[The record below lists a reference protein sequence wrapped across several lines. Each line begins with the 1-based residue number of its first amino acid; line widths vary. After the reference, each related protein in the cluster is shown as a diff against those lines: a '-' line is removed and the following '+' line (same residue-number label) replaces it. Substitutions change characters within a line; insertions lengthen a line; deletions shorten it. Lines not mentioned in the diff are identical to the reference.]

1 MSLKVSN
8 KLDTNK
14 YELEITVDGES
25 FRDAI
30 RAVYAKEANNITVK
44 GFRKGKA
51 PLHMV
56 EKMYGEGV
64 FFEDAINLLYEGL
77 LLGAVEEAG
86 LKLVD
91 VEKTEIT
98 SISKADGAELKIVV
112 IVEPEVELG
121 KYKGLEVERVV
132 PTVSDDEVKAELDRL
147 ADRNSRIVTVEGR
160 AAAMGDMTVID
171 FEGFVDGVAFEGGK
185 GESFTLTLGSGQ
197 FIPGFEEQIVGKNVG
212 EEFDVNVT
220 FPTEYQAEELAGK
233 DATFKCKLHEI
244 KAKEMPEM
252 DDEFAK
258 DVSEFDTLDALK
270 EDIKA
275 KTLER
280 KTKAADESVEN
291 DLIEAVVE
299 GMKAEIPEA
308 MFENRSNESLREF
321 DYRLRSQ
328 GMDLNTYLKYT
339 GSTAEDLKASFRPQ
353 SEKQVKMRLAL
364 EKIVALE
371 NIVPADE
378 DIEAEYE
385 KLSGMYGVTVE
396 QVKASI
402 DAEMLKGDIA
412 MNKAI
417 DLVKAEAKITDVEA
431 KTEKKAPAKKSTS
444 TAKKTTTSTTK
455 KTTTSTA
462 KKTTTTKKT
471 AEKKEEKAE

>member
-98 SISKADGAELKIVV
+98 SISKADGAELKITV
-112 IVEPEVELG
+112 IVEPEVTLG
-121 KYKGLEVERVV
+121 DYKGLAVERVV

-171 FEGFVDGVAFEGGK
+171 FEGFVDDVAFEGGK
-185 GESFTLTLGSGQ
+185 GESYTLTLGSGQ

-371 NIVPADE
+371 NIVPTEE
-378 DIEAEYE
+378 DIDAEYE
-385 KLSGMYGVTVE
+385 KLAGMYGMPVE

-402 DAEMLKGDIA
+402 DAEILKGDIA

-431 KTEKKAPAKKSTS
+431 KSEKKAPAKKSTS
-444 TAKKTTTSTTK
+444 TAKKSTTSTTK

-462 KKTTTTKKT
+462 KKTTTKKT

>member
-25 FRDAI
+25 FREAI
-30 RAVYAKEANNITVK
+30 RAVYAKEAQNITVK

-56 EKMYGEGV
+56 EKMYGEAV
-64 FFEDAINLLYEGL
+64 FLEDAINFLYEDL
-77 LLGAVEEAG
+77 LLGAVDEAG

-98 SISKADGAELKIVV
+98 SISKADGAELKVVV

-121 KYKGLEVERVV
+121 DYKDIAVERVIPV
-132 PTVSDDEVKAELDRL
+132 VTDDEVKEEIDRL

-171 FEGFVDGVAFEGGK
+171 FEGFVDGVAFDGGK
-185 GESFTLTLGSGQ
+185 GESYTLTLGSGQ
-197 FIPGFEEQIVGKNVG
+197 FIPGFEEQIVGKNTG
-212 EEFDVNVT
+212 DEFDVNVT

-244 KAKEMPEM
+244 KAKEMPEI

-275 KTLER
+275 KALER
-280 KTKAADESVEN
+280 KTKAADEDVEN
-291 DLIEAVVE
+291 RLIEAVVE

-308 MFENRSNESLREF
+308 MFENRSNESVREF

-339 GSTAEDLKASFRPQ
+339 GSTVEDLKASFRPQ

-364 EKIVALE
+364 EKIVELE
-371 NIVPADE
+371 NIVPSDE
-378 DIEAEYE
+378 DISAEYE
-385 KLSGMYGVTVE
+385 KLTTMYGVSLE

-402 DAEMLKGDIA
+402 DEKTLAGDIA

-417 DLVKAEAKITDVEA
+417 DFVKASSKISDVE
-431 KTEKKAPAKKSTS
+431 KRSEEKKASAKKPA
-444 TAKKTTTSTTK
+444 AKK
-455 KTTTSTA
+455 TTSTA
-462 KKTTTTKKT
+462 KKPVAKKSEVKEET
-471 AEKKEEKAE
+471 AE

>member
-25 FRDAI
+25 FREAI
-30 RAVYAKEANNITVK
+30 RAVYAKEAQNITVK

-56 EKMYGEGV
+56 EKMYGEAV
-64 FFEDAINLLYEGL
+64 FFEDAINFLYEDL
-77 LLGAVEEAG
+77 LLGAVDEAG

-98 SISKADGAELKIVV
+98 SISKADGAELKVVV

-121 KYKGLEVERVV
+121 DYKDIAVERVIPV
-132 PTVSDDEVKAELDRL
+132 VTDDEVKEEIDRL

-171 FEGFVDGVAFEGGK
+171 FEGFVDGVAFDGGK
-185 GESFTLTLGSGQ
+185 GEGYTLTLGSGQ
-197 FIPGFEEQIVGKNVG
+197 FIPGFEEQIVGKNTG
-212 EEFDVNVT
+212 DEFDVNVT

-244 KAKEMPEM
+244 KAKEMPEI

-275 KTLER
+275 KALER
-280 KTKAADESVEN
+280 KTKAADEDVEN
-291 DLIEAVVE
+291 RLIEAVVE

-308 MFENRSNESLREF
+308 MFENRSNESVREF

-339 GSTAEDLKASFRPQ
+339 GSTVEDLKASFRPQ

-364 EKIVALE
+364 AKIVELE
-371 NIVPADE
+371 NIVPSDE
-378 DIEAEYE
+378 DISAEYE
-385 KLSGMYGVTVE
+385 KLTTMYGVSLE

-402 DAEMLKGDIA
+402 DEKTLAGDIA

-417 DLVKAEAKITDVEA
+417 DFVKASAKISDVE
-431 KTEKKAPAKKSTS
+431 KRSEEKKASAKKPA
-444 TAKKTTTSTTK
+444 AKK
-455 KTTTSTA
+455 TTSTA
-462 KKTTTTKKT
+462 KKPAAKKSEVKEET
-471 AEKKEEKAE
+471 AE

>member
-1 MSLKVSN
+1 MSLKGSN

-25 FRDAI
+25 FREAI
-30 RAVYAKEANNITVK
+30 RTVYAKEANNITVK

-64 FFEDAINLLYEGL
+64 FFEDAINLLYEDL
-77 LLGAVEEAG
+77 LLGAVKEAE

-91 VEKTEIT
+91 VEKTDIT
-98 SISKADGAELKIVV
+98 SISKADGAELKITV
-112 IVEPEVELG
+112 IVEPEVTLG
-121 KYKGLEVERVV
+121 DYKGLAVERVI

-160 AAAMGDMTVID
+160 AATMGDMTVID

-185 GESFTLTLGSGQ
+185 GESYTLTLGSGQ

-244 KAKEMPEM
+244 KAKEMPPM

-270 EDIKA
+270 DDIKA

-364 EKIVALE
+364 EKIVELE
-371 NIVPADE
+371 NIVPTEE
-378 DIEAEYE
+378 DVNAEYE
-385 KLSGMYGVTVE
+385 KLAGMYGVTAE

-431 KTEKKAPAKKSTS
+431 KSEKKTPAKKPA
-444 TAKKTTTSTTK
+444 AKKTTTSTTK
-455 KTTTSTA
+455 KSTTSTA
-462 KKTTTTKKT
+462 KKT

>member
-98 SISKADGAELKIVV
+98 SISKADGAELKITV
-112 IVEPEVELG
+112 IVEPEVTLG
-121 KYKGLEVERVV
+121 DYKGLAVERVV

-171 FEGFVDGVAFEGGK
+171 FEGFVDDVAFEGGK
-185 GESFTLTLGSGQ
+185 GESYTLTLGSGQ

-233 DATFKCKLHEI
+233 DATFKCKLQEI

-371 NIVPADE
+371 NIVPTEE
-378 DIEAEYE
+378 DIDAEYE
-385 KLSGMYGVTVE
+385 KLAGMYGMPVE

-402 DAEMLKGDIA
+402 DAEILKGDIA

-431 KTEKKAPAKKSTS
+431 KSEKKAPAKKSTS
-444 TAKKTTTSTTK
+444 TAKKSTTSTTK

-462 KKTTTTKKT
+462 KKTTTKKT